1 MPLPGLSPLFP
12 GFGGNL
18 GLRRQQPIATNTGAH
33 VGCLYKDYVRQI
45 LPGCQD
51 GGPRPVFH
59 ITVPERMA
67 AQVMRRQHRVIV
79 GVATPAVPI
88 AVRAGYRIPVTG
100 LRCARW
106 WLHGDMSACHHSI
119 MLTIALVSQKGG
131 AGKTSL
137 ALNLAVAAEFAGRA
151 ALIVDLDPQA
161 SAAGW
166 ADSRKAETPVV
177 VSAQAARL
185 AQVLATAR
193 EHGASLC
200 IIDTAPH
207 AESPALAAARAA
219 DLVLVPCRASILDLL
234 AVTASQTI
242 AQLAG
247 TPASAVLCGVPAR
260 GPLAYEAQRALE
272 ANGLS
277 VAPVRIGHRAAFV
290 HAATAGQ
297 GVQEYEPKGKA
308 AYEIAHLYEWTC
320 SQVSRASQPAAG
332 MLAGA

>member
-1 MPLPGLSPLFP
+1 
-12 GFGGNL
+12 
-18 GLRRQQPIATNTGAH
+18 
-33 VGCLYKDYVRQI
+33 
-45 LPGCQD
+45 
-51 GGPRPVFH
+51 
-59 ITVPERMA
+59 
-67 AQVMRRQHRVIV
+67 
-79 GVATPAVPI
+79 
-88 AVRAGYRIPVTG
+88 
-100 LRCARW
+100 
-106 WLHGDMSACHHSI
+106 

-207 AESPALAAARAA
+207 AEAPALAAARAA

-290 HAATAGQ
+290 HAATSGQ

-320 SQVSRASQPAAG
+320 SQVSRAGQPAAG

>member
-1 MPLPGLSPLFP
+1 MHHG
-12 GFGGNL
+12 
-18 GLRRQQPIATNTGAH
+18 R
-33 VGCLYKDYVRQI
+33 
-45 LPGCQD
+45 
-51 GGPRPVFH
+51 
-59 ITVPERMA
+59 
-67 AQVMRRQHRVIV
+67 
-79 GVATPAVPI
+79 
-88 AVRAGYRIPVTG
+88 
-100 LRCARW
+100 
-106 WLHGDMSACHHSI
+106 WLHDDMSACQYRI

-131 AGKTSL
+131 VGKTSL
-137 ALNLAVAAEFAGRA
+137 ALNLAVAAELAGREV
-151 ALIVDLDPQA
+151 LIVDLDPQA
-161 SAAGW
+161 SAAAW
-166 ADSRKAETPVV
+166 ADSRKTETPVV

-185 AQVLATAR
+185 PEVLATAR
-193 EHGASLC
+193 EHDASLC
-200 IIDTAPH
+200 FIDTAPH

-260 GPLAYEAQRALE
+260 GPLADEAQRALE
-272 ANGLS
+272 ANGLP

-308 AYEIAHLYEWTC
+308 TSEITRLYEWTC

-332 MLAGA
+332 VLSGA